1 MGITQIV
8 IKTSRPSQN
17 LEPKQSHSQQIT
29 RVSKSADKY
38 SSSVLVPE
46 CIFAGKKRAKFKGKW
61 YELGKAETFN
71 AEMNI
76 RNAAK
81 GLNDQELLRKIV
93 LMILVLAQISKLW
106 RRNIIINARK
116 SISTNLVLNVAK
128 KKVVAKIR
136 KPKGLHLVIL

>member
-1 MGITQIV
+1 M
-8 IKTSRPSQN
+8 
-17 LEPKQSHSQQIT
+17 
-29 RVSKSADKY
+29 
-38 SSSVLVPE
+38 
-46 CIFAGKKRAKFKGKW
+46 GKKRAKFKGKW

-81 GLNDQELLRKIV
+81 GFNDQELLRKIV

>member
-1 MGITQIV
+1 
-8 IKTSRPSQN
+8 
-17 LEPKQSHSQQIT
+17 
-29 RVSKSADKY
+29 
-38 SSSVLVPE
+38 
-46 CIFAGKKRAKFKGKW
+46 
-61 YELGKAETFN
+61 
-71 AEMNI
+71 MNI

-116 SISTNLVLNVAK
+116 SISTKLVLNVAK
-128 KKVVAKIR
+128 KKVVATIR